1 MLPTFATSGE
11 LVLEDRL
18 SLRHLRAP
26 LVRGDLLVVESPLCR
41 GQMVCKRLIGLPG
54 DVVCV
59 DPTGRL
65 APSAEHV
72 TVPAG
77 HVWIAGDNAAWSR
90 DSREYGPVPMAL
102 VRGRIVARVC
112 AAFTGSYSQQLTG
125 QMQIW
130 PPHKFTLY
138 PSGSGVSFLT

>member
-26 LVRGDLLVVESPLCR
+26 LVRGDLLVVESPLAR
-41 GQMVCKRLIGLPG
+41 GQMVCKRLLGLPG

-65 APSAEHV
+65 APSGEHV
-72 TVPAG
+72 LVPPG

-102 VRGRIVARVC
+102 VRGRIVARVR
-112 AAFTGSYSQQLTG
+112 AARSR
-125 QMQIW
+125 
-130 PPHKFTLY
+130 
-138 PSGSGVSFLT
+138 FLTLSS